1 MKITFLGTG
10 AGIPAKQR
18 NVSSLALHL
27 ENKEGAIWLFD
38 CGEATQHQILYTS
51 IKLRRVEKIFITHLH
66 GDHIYGLPGLL
77 ASRSFQGAETPL
89 AVYGPRG
96 IASFIETALLVSG
109 TFIKYPLNVIEIDE
123 GNILFENNQYVVTI
137 AQLDHALPSYG
148 FRVQQKDL
156 PGPLLM
162 EKVKQAN
169 IPVGPVLQQ
178 LKNGVEVRLPDGR
191 VIDGKKF
198 IGPAKQGKIVTILGD
213 TRFSENAIRLAN
225 GANTLI
231 HEATFSENE
240 KSLAKEFFHST
251 TEQAAQVAHLSGSH
265 QLILNHISSRYQ
277 QGDVEQLLAEA
288 QRLFPNSFIAEDL
301 TTFEIPKY
309 N

>member
-1 MKITFLGTG
+1 LKITFLGTG

>member
-1 MKITFLGTG
+1 LKITFLGTG

-123 GNILFENNQYVVTI
+123 RNILFENNQYVVTI

-169 IPVGPVLQQ
+169 IPVGPILQQ

-191 VIDGKKF
+191 IIDGKKF